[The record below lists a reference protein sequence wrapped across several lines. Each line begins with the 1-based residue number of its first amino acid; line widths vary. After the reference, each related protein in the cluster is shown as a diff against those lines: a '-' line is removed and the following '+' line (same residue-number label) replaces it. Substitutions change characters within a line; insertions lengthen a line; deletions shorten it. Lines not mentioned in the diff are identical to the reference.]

1 MTGMLHIIEKDMK
14 TKILIGIAS
23 AIILAGCARDDFG
36 GGLRDR
42 RIMKF
47 VPAEEANAWQEG
59 TKSDIKDAAAK
70 PSREKVVGDVID
82 LTSEDGS
89 MTIKMVCIESE
100 NELQN
105 SVACDTKGQL
115 INTGTSDANI
125 SNFVEAT
132 DKKLYVYPFD
142 ASGAPAFGGEIIST
156 WKGDA
161 WMPDDIIYWPQS
173 TKYSFYG
180 YCNLPESGTEI
191 HVSHADKKYT
201 INHDVPDSVADQ
213 RDILVSDL
221 ASETYGG
228 GTGTVSLKLNHIL
241 TAVRFKRDTA
251 MVDTTVVTGIGRII
265 MENVYKSGTAEFE
278 ASTDASEHRLV
289 WTPDADSK
297 TVLQG
302 DEYSAL
308 EISDDDIDGDPF
320 LIIPTTTTSPDV
332 SLTVYLVVNG
342 HQTQFNATISMSSGA
357 WEAGHVYTY
366 VIGYSELLK
375 GEIEEEEIQD
385 KPDDDSKKGSCVFYN
400 EGNVPMY
407 VRVLIGGNVMD
418 KDGFIKVNWNPRLG
432 ILAYDSNHQEISRR
446 DSGNNPATAVFDVYN
461 GTFGDNESA
470 WRTTD
475 KWMLGDDGFYY
486 YLDPLKAETITSG
499 TDEPVYDGT
508 SALFKSFKQNGLM
521 DDESLEMIISAQYV
535 EADKDKAKVESA
547 WGKTI
552 ADMLNSLE

>member
-1 MTGMLHIIEKDMK
+1 MTGLLHIIEKDMK

-23 AIILAGCARDDFG
+23 ALILAGCARDDFG

-161 WMPDDIIYWPQS
+161 WMPDDVIYWPQS

-180 YCNLPESGTEI
+180 YCNLPASGTEI
-191 HVSHADKKYT
+191 LVDHSNKKYSISHT
-201 INHDVPDSVADQ
+201 VPENIEEQ

-221 ASETYGG
+221 ASETDGN

-241 TAVRFKRDTA
+241 TAVRFKRDSS
-251 MVDTTVVTGIGRII
+251 VDPTVVTGVGRII
-265 MENVYKSGTAEFE
+265 IENVYKSGTAEFKASKEE
-278 ASTDASEHRLV
+278 AEPRLV
-289 WTPDADSK
+289 WTPDEDSR
-297 TVLQG
+297 TVIQG
-302 DEYSAL
+302 DESSTL
-308 EISDDDIDGDPF
+308 EVSEDEIDGDPF
-320 LIIPTTTTSPDV
+320 LVIPTTATAPDV

-342 HQTQFNATISMSSGA
+342 HQTAFNAIISMSSGG

-366 VIGYSELLK
+366 VIGYNELLK

-432 ILAYDSNHQEISRR
+432 ILAYDSNHQETSRR
-446 DSGNNPATAVFDVYN
+446 DSGNNPATAVFAVEE
-461 GTFGDNESA
+461 GTFGDNTSA
-470 WRTTD
+470 WCITD
-475 KWMLGDDGFYY
+475 KWKLGDDGFYY

-508 SALFKSFKQNGLM
+508 SALFKSFTQNGLM

-535 EADKDKAKVESA
+535 EADEDKSKVRSA
-547 WGKTI
+547 WGSAA
-552 ADMLNSLE
+552 ADMLNALQ

>member
-1 MTGMLHIIEKDMK
+1 MK

-23 AIILAGCARDDFG
+23 ALILAGCARDDFG

-47 VPAEEANAWQEG
+47 VPAEEADPWQEG

-115 INTGTSDANI
+115 INTGIGDANI

-142 ASGAPAFGGEIIST
+142 VSGAPAFGGEIIST
-156 WKGDA
+156 WQDYA
-161 WMPDDIIYWPQS
+161 WMPDHVIYWPQS

-180 YCNLPESGTEI
+180 YCNLPASGTEI
-191 HVSHADKKYT
+191 LVDYSNKKYSIT
-201 INHDVPDSVADQ
+201 HTVFENIIDQ
-213 RDILVSDL
+213 SDILLSDL
-221 ASETYGG
+221 ASETDGN

-241 TAVRFKRDTA
+241 TAVRFKRDA
-251 MVDTTVVTGIGRII
+251 SVDPTVVTGIGRII
-265 MENVYKSGTAEFE
+265 MENVYKTGTAEFN
-278 ASTDASEHRLV
+278 ASTEAPEPRLV
-289 WTPDADSK
+289 WTPDEDSR
-297 TVLQG
+297 TVIQG
-302 DEYSAL
+302 DESSTL
-308 EISDDDIDGDPF
+308 EVSEDGIDGDPF
-320 LIIPTTTTSPDV
+320 LVIPTTTTSPDV

-342 HQTQFNATISMSSGA
+342 HQTPFNAIISMSSGG

-366 VIGYSELLK
+366 VIGYNELLK
-375 GEIEEEEIQD
+375 GEIEEEDIPD
-385 KPDDDSKKGSCVFYN
+385 KPDDDSKKGFCTFYN

-407 VRVLIGGNVMD
+407 VRVLIGGNVVNE
-418 KDGFIKVNWNPRLG
+418 DGDIKVNWNPELG

-446 DSGNNPATAVFDVYN
+446 DSENQPAIAEFTAVN
-461 GTFGDNESA
+461 GTFGDNMTE
-470 WRTTD
+470 WCTTD
-475 KWMLGDDGFYY
+475 KWKLGEDGFYY
-486 YLDPLKAETITSG
+486 YLDPLAAETVNPETG
-499 TDEPVYDGT
+499 DPVYDGT
-508 SALFKSFKQNGLM
+508 SELFDSFNQHGLQ
-521 DDESLEMIISAQYV
+521 DGEFLEMIISAQYV
-535 EADKDKAKVESA
+535 EADEDKSKVRSA
-547 WGKTI
+547 WGSAA
-552 ADMLNSLE
+552 ADMLNALLE